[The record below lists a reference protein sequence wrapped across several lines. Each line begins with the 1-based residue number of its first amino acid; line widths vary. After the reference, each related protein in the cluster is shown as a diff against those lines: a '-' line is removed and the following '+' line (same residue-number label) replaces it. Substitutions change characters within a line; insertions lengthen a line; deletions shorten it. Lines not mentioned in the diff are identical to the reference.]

1 MKGKTLQG
9 ILPVAARTNTNLTN
23 IDAEIAAIGQVA
35 ANTKSAGDVV
45 KQKLDKLLNGSS
57 LTDVAVDLKGDFEA
71 SVKKEQATQENLAK
85 LVQSLNEVSKGLTD
99 QFKSMSTD
107 SFMEWAVGVF
117 SKERSE
123 VMKAE
128 RIRKASITESLN
140 ELVQRSDKLLVAL
153 KELLVSLERK
163 MESTLDGQKRVNERY
178 ELGEAERVALNADIE
193 RLTLER
199 NALQATIAGLDAT
212 VPSAERAALETDF
225 AEISNTYNE
234 ATERLQT
241 RMAVQQKLAGHR
253 ESYSNYTHSLAM
265 VIATQ
270 KTLIAG
276 LEIDTEESTTLFDTL
291 TEALKASKQQE
302 YASQINLAS
311 RVAHSMGNELM
322 LQISASSRNN
332 VVNTMN
338 MDRIFA
344 EKSKKFAEAR
354 AAIDA
359 DSAKSLASIQ
369 AEFEKR
375 GQEGV

>member
-1 MKGKTLQG
+1 M
-9 ILPVAARTNTNLTN
+9 AARTNTNLTN